1 MLPASRSLPCSG
13 YSVAVSFPDVEP
25 EVLAREAAHEA
36 GWAARPGAGA
46 WQSYLGRVLPALE
59 RSVPGDMAHALLAA
73 GTGAHASRA
82 HAERMRRQA
91 LAAGAVGRARFWA
104 DVSEEVARVTRA

>member
-1 MLPASRSLPCSG
+1 MSPASRSQPCLG
-13 YSVAVSFPDVEP
+13 YPVAVSFPDVEP

-36 GWAARPGAGA
+36 GRAARPGEG
-46 WQSYLGRVLPALE
+46 QSFLHRVLPALE
-59 RSVPGDMAHALLAA
+59 RNVPADMAYALLAA

-91 LAAGAVGRARFWA
+91 IAAGAVGRARFWA
-104 DVSEEVARVTRA
+104 DVSEALARAARA

>member
-1 MLPASRSLPCSG
+1 MSPASRSQPCLG
-13 YSVAVSFPDVEP
+13 YPVAVSFPDVEP

-36 GWAARPGAGA
+36 GRAARPGAG
-46 WQSYLGRVLPALE
+46 QSYLGRVLPALE
-59 RSVPGDMAHALLAA
+59 RNGPTDMAYALLAA
-73 GTGAHASRA
+73 GTGPQASRA

-104 DVSEEVARVTRA
+104 DVSEELARATRA